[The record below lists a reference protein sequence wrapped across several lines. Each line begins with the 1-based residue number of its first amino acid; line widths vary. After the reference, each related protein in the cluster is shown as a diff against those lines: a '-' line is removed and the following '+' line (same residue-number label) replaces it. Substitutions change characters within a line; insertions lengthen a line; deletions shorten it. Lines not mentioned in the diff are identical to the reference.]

1 MEPAWWAP
9 RTSQYLRFKIYPST
23 FPIFDI
29 QHLNS
34 VSMHRSIYILI
45 ALAWVFPRAMA
56 QQHHFFYIQSDKEQ
70 PFYVKLGDKTY
81 SSTAAGFLILSKLK
95 DTAIDIVVGFP
106 KDVYPEYR
114 FLVTGTD
121 KDRGVALKDFKDKGW
136 GLFDFQSL
144 EVQMGEK
151 TSAAAGPAKAIIKT
165 AATDSFATILAS
177 VVDDSTLLESGV
189 VRKENVPADPQKSIS
204 AAVPKSPGSIGADSL
219 SATAKPLLGEPNMEK
234 TIPVSVM
241 DTTMASIQ
249 PAPAEP
255 SILKTQQPEPPPDT
269 ARLSMSPAVKLQESV
284 DSTGTQMVYV
294 DRKPGGG
301 QDTISVWLPSTDAG
315 QSPPDRQNEIKDTAH
330 AAFRPN
336 RVDCRGMIS
345 VSELGVLRRRM
356 ETAPDEDAKVA
367 AAVREFK
374 AKCFTT
380 EQVRSLLVVFSREEG
395 RYKLIG
401 AAYPYIYDPG
411 NYGQLLP
418 ILKDPYFIHRFKKLT
433 GSAAGSAL

>member
-1 MEPAWWAP
+1 MEPAWWAL

-151 TSAAAGPAKAIIKT
+151 TSAAAGPAK
-165 AATDSFATILAS
+165 
-177 VVDDSTLLESGV
+177 
-189 VRKENVPADPQKSIS
+189 VR
-204 AAVPKSPGSIGADSL
+204 
-219 SATAKPLLGEPNMEK
+219 
-234 TIPVSVM
+234 
-241 DTTMASIQ
+241 
-249 PAPAEP
+249 
-255 SILKTQQPEPPPDT
+255 
-269 ARLSMSPAVKLQESV
+269 
-284 DSTGTQMVYV
+284 
-294 DRKPGGG
+294 
-301 QDTISVWLPSTDAG
+301 
-315 QSPPDRQNEIKDTAH
+315 
-330 AAFRPN
+330 
-336 RVDCRGMIS
+336 
-345 VSELGVLRRRM
+345 
-356 ETAPDEDAKVA
+356 
-367 AAVREFK
+367 
-374 AKCFTT
+374 
-380 EQVRSLLVVFSREEG
+380 
-395 RYKLIG
+395 
-401 AAYPYIYDPG
+401 
-411 NYGQLLP
+411 
-418 ILKDPYFIHRFKKLT
+418 
-433 GSAAGSAL
+433 